1 MGVDVSH
8 LVLKSLRDANDQVAD
23 QGSHCAESSDILACA
38 MVKLNVYDVLLGAG
52 EVDCEM
58 AEVFAELAL
67 CWVRYAP
74 CWI

>member
-8 LVLKSLRDANDQVAD
+8 LVLKSLRDANDQVVD
-23 QGSHCAESSDILACA
+23 QGSHCAKSSDILACA
-38 MVKLNVYDVLLGAG
+38 VVKLNVDDVLLRVG

-67 CWVRYAP
+67 CWVRCAP
-74 CWI
+74 C